1 MSRFALPGAELL
13 GHDRKRAI
21 VSFGVALTLF
31 VVSFLAGS
39 IAEWNGFTNDW
50 FARFPLAVLASFVA
64 IGVIAAGT
72 AYWNGGLVSSWLVAF
87 AAAFGWLSNVL
98 IGEETALPE
107 GVVAPLGLA
116 GGIAVTLGT
125 VGYAIGRYL
134 RVRNTGNE
142 KDALPEPLLRILLG
156 DEPDQFISWGT
167 RAGGLFVAAAAL
179 IYVTNPDASLAV
191 RKFELVETFIPAGG
205 LYAPFVFGTVAI
217 PGWLAVATWPA
228 YRGEGLLA
236 SWIILFGPFFGAW
249 VTDDVLLGR
258 LTGSGPLVDA
268 VLVLLGASVLAVV
281 LGTAGFVLGSGL
293 RRAIERRRPAS

>member
-1 MSRFALPGAELL
+1 MSRFALTGAELL

-21 VSFGVALTLF
+21 ASFGVALTLF

-39 IAEWNGFTNDW
+39 VAESNGFTNDW

-64 IGVIAAGT
+64 IGVLAAGT
-72 AYWNGGLVSSWLVAF
+72 AYWNGGLASSWLVVF

-98 IGEETALPE
+98 IGEETTLLE

-134 RVRNTGNE
+134 RVRNTGDE

-156 DEPDQFISWGT
+156 DEPDQLVSWGT
-167 RAGGLFVAAAAL
+167 RAGGLFLAAAAS
-179 IYVTNPDASLAV
+179 ICVTSPDALFSI
-191 RKFELVETFIPAGG
+191 RTFELVGG
-205 LYAPFVFGTVAI
+205 LVPASGLSAPFVFGTVAI

-228 YRGEGLLA
+228 YRSEGLLA
-236 SWIILFGPFFGAW
+236 SWILLFGPFFGAW

-268 VLVLLGASVLAVV
+268 VLVLLGAFVLAVV
-281 LGTAGFVLGSGL
+281 LGTAGFVFGSGL
-293 RRAIERRRPAS
+293 RQVIGRRQPA

>member
-1 MSRFALPGAELL
+1 MSRFALTGAELL

-21 VSFGVALTLF
+21 VSFGVGLTLF

-39 IAEWNGFTNDW
+39 IAESNGLTNDW
-50 FARFPLAVLASFVA
+50 FARFPLAVLASLVA
-64 IGVIAAGT
+64 IGVLAAGA
-72 AYWNGGLVSSWLVAF
+72 AYWNGGLASSWFVAF

-98 IGEETALPE
+98 IGEDTALLE

-134 RVRNTGNE
+134 RARNTGDG
-142 KDALPEPLLRILLG
+142 KGALPEPLLRILLG
-156 DEPDQFISWGT
+156 DEPDQLISWRT
-167 RAGGLFVAAAAL
+167 RTGGLFLAAAAS
-179 IYVTNPDASLAV
+179 IYVTSPDALFSI
-191 RKFELVETFIPAGG
+191 RTFELVEIFIPAGG

-228 YRGEGLLA
+228 YRSEGLLA
-236 SWIILFGPFFGAW
+236 SWLLLFGPFFGAW

-268 VLVLLGASVLAVV
+268 VLVLLGAFVLAVV

-293 RRAIERRRPAS
+293 RQAAEYRRPAS